1 MVGEEQV
8 CLPASGRCSRIVPAL
23 AKIFPVPKL
32 SLSPPPHSQEHGGR
46 VEMKNWPSSAP
57 AGVLR
62 VSNLSTLAVW
72 GGAEHRNEES
82 QGASV
87 CVVCVSSVS
96 ESE

>member
-32 SLSPPPHSQEHGGR
+32 SLSPPPHSQEHDGR

-62 VSNLSTLAVW
+62 VLILGTLAVW
-72 GGAEHRNEES
+72 TSADHRIEES
-82 QGASV
+82 KGASV
-87 CVVCVSSVS
+87 CVGCQQCL
-96 ESE
+96 